1 MHDPLKAKAN
11 GMLAVATGIN
21 FLAGLLYI
29 WSVIAKGL
37 VEKWGWT
44 STQASL
50 PYTIALVS
58 FVVTM
63 ALTGPLQDK
72 RGPRLTGTLS
82 GLLMGLGLILS
93 SLTKD
98 ATAMVL
104 TFGVVTGAGIGLSNV
119 STSPPAVKWFPARL
133 KGVVT
138 GVVAAGVGIAS
149 AFYAP
154 FTNFMIQS
162 TSINETFLVLG
173 IGILVLVVVLAQ
185 FLKNPPAGYPPA
197 APVPTDAAQAAAA
210 KHAHGADVDW
220 KHLVRSLDFWRLW
233 VMMAFSS
240 AAGLM
245 IIGHAAKIVK
255 QQADWDGGF
264 LLVILLAIFNAGG
277 RILGGWVSDRLGRIV
292 LLRLVFLG
300 LAATMC
306 LFPLFTTIG
315 TLAVGAA
322 LTGLFYGALFAVFPS
337 TVLER
342 YGVKNYGSNYGLL
355 MTAWGTGGVIGPM
368 VAAAVVD
375 AAKAS
380 GVDPS
385 KAYVPA
391 YYIAAAL
398 CVVAILVSL
407 TVRRAK
413 EPASAP
419 PAL

>member
-58 FVVTM
+58 FVITM

-98 ATAMVL
+98 ATVMVL

-173 IGILVLVVVLAQ
+173 IGILVLVLVLAQ

-197 APVPTDAAQAAAA
+197 APAPTQAGQAAA

-220 KHLVRSLDFWRLW
+220 KHLVRDLDFWRLW

-255 QQADWDGGF
+255 QQAHWDGGF

-306 LFPLFTTIG
+306 VFPLLTTIG
-315 TLAVGAA
+315 TLAVGTA

-375 AAKAS
+375 A
-380 GVDPS
+380 S
-385 KAYVPA
+385 KTYFWA

-398 CVVAILVSL
+398 CVVAIAVSL

-419 PAL
+419 PAP

>member
-1 MHDPLKAKAN
+1 MRDPLKQKAN
-11 GMLAVATGIN
+11 AMLGIATGIN

-50 PYTIALVS
+50 PYTVALVS

-63 ALTGPLQDK
+63 ALAGPLQDRK
-72 RGPRLTGTLS
+72 GPRLTGTLA

-93 SLTKD
+93 SLTKNPTLI
-98 ATAMVL
+98 AL
-104 TFGVVTGAGIGLSNV
+104 TFGVIAGAGIGLSNV
-119 STSPPAVKWFPARL
+119 STSPPAVKWFPASQ
-133 KGVVT
+133 KGIVT

-154 FTNFMIQS
+154 FADFCIRTFGIDA
-162 TSINETFLVLG
+162 TFLALG
-173 IGILVLVVVLAQ
+173 VGILVLVLTLAQ
-185 FLKNPPAGYPPA
+185 FLKNPPAGYPPVE
-197 APVPTDAAQAAAA
+197 APRADAAKAAHHAVAA
-210 KHAHGADVDW
+210 DADWRVM
-220 KHLVRSLDFWRLW
+220 LRRLDFWRLW

-240 AAGLM
+240 TAGLM

-255 QQADWDGGF
+255 LQAHWDGGF
-264 LLVILLAIFNAGG
+264 LLVVLLAFFNAGG
-277 RILGGWVSDRLGRIV
+277 RVLGGWVSDRLGRIV

-306 LFPLFTTIG
+306 LFPLFTSIPL
-315 TLAVGAA
+315 LAVGTA

-337 TVLER
+337 TLIER

-375 AAKAS
+375 GTKTYFW
-380 GVDPS
+380 DY
-385 KAYVPA
+385 YV
-391 YYIAAAL
+391 AAAL

-407 TVRRAK
+407 TFRKTATVR
-413 EPASAP
+413 PANAQG
-419 PAL
+419 A